1 MASGI
6 DLGALGELG
15 LIETL
20 RRRAREPGGAW
31 LRGIGDDAAVLR
43 PPAGAD
49 LVWTADALVEDVH
62 FRWRT
67 TDARSLGH
75 KALVVNLS
83 DLNAMGA
90 KPLGFLL
97 TLGLPLTADSAAL
110 DAFLRGL
117 LATARSSRCP
127 LVGGD
132 TVSAPLWSLS
142 ISAVGCVPR
151 GAALRRD
158 RARAGDRILV
168 TGTLGAAAL
177 GLELLEAG
185 PLRGPGERRF
195 AARHLRP
202 RPPLGVG
209 PKLVRSGL
217 ATAAVDLSDGL
228 VRDLSH
234 VLRESGV
241 GAEVWLDELPLPRE
255 LRSFSR
261 KLGLDPESLAVAGGE
276 DYELL
281 FSVPSRAPLS
291 SALARRLGCRVTE
304 IGVIRSGRGIR
315 FLRAGK
321 RIRGGFS
328 GYEHFKPRSRL
339 SEQ

>member
-1 MASGI
+1 MANGI
-6 DLGALGELG
+6 HLDALGELG
-15 LIETL
+15 LIETI

-31 LRGIGDDAAVLR
+31 LRGIGDDAALLR
-43 PPAGAD
+43 PPRGAD
-49 LVWTADALVEDVH
+49 LVWTTDALVEDVH

-75 KALVVNLS
+75 KALAVNLS

-97 TLGLPLTADSAAL
+97 TLGLPAATDSTVL

-117 LATARSSRCP
+117 LATARSSGCP

-132 TVSAPLWSLS
+132 TVSAPLWTLS
-142 ISAVGCVPR
+142 ISALGSVSR
-151 GAALRRD
+151 GAALRRSG
-158 RARAGDRILV
+158 ARAGNRILV

-185 PLRGPGERRF
+185 PLGGPGERRF
-195 AARHLRP
+195 ALRHLRP
-202 RPPLGVG
+202 HPPLGVG
-209 PKLVRSGL
+209 PKLARSAL

-228 VRDLSH
+228 ERDLSH

-241 GAEVWLDELPLPRE
+241 GAEIWLDALPFPRG
-255 LRSFSR
+255 LRALSR
-261 KLGLDPESLAVAGGE
+261 KLGLDPESLALAGGE

-281 FSVPSRAPLS
+281 FSVHSRAPLS
-291 SALARRLGCRVTE
+291 GVLARRLGCRVTE
-304 IGVIRSGRGIR
+304 IGVMRSGRGIR
-315 FLRAGK
+315 FMRAGK
-321 RIRGGFS
+321 RTRGGFS
-328 GYEHFKPRSRL
+328 GYEHFKPRSGP